1 MVGASKIN
9 HETDDLDRLYEMFD
23 MDLNNSHISR
33 IYRTNSGK
41 SLSRIHIS
49 QIRRGQR
56 WNINNRSFL
65 MKVELDKQDSI
76 KTSFSGNIIKSIISQ
91 VITDTEIYHIY
102 LTYVNDKPMFDSGT
116 SLMINKPTRNDLIE
130 FHIKFVN
137 GYNKKNTEVNF

>member
-56 WNINNRSFL
+56 WNSDIRSFL
-65 MKVELDKQDSI
+65 MKNELGIDNSI
-76 KTSFSGNIIKSIISQ
+76 KTEYKKVTYKSTVSQIISG
-91 VITDTEIYHIY
+91 TDVYHIY
-102 LTYVNDKPMFDSGT
+102 LTYVDGKPIFSSDITPLSK
-116 SLMINKPTRNDLIE
+116 KPRTRDLIE
-130 FHIKFVN
+130 YHTNFINEF
-137 GYNKKNTEVNF
+137 NKQNRES

>member
-1 MVGASKIN
+1 MIGASKIN
-9 HETDDLDRLYEMFD
+9 QETDDLDRLFEMYNLG
-23 MDLNNSHISR
+23 LNNAEISR

-41 SLSRIHIS
+41 TLSRIHIS

-76 KTSFSGNIIKSIISQ
+76 KTSFNGNIIKSIISQ
-91 VITDTEIYHIY
+91 VITDTEIYHLY
-102 LTYVNDKPMFDSGT
+102 LTYVNDKPMIDSGT

-130 FHIKFVN
+130 FHIKLVN
-137 GYNKKNTEVNF
+137 EYNKKNTEDNF